1 MKKLLKSEV
10 YGTMNSAQMHCSL
23 LTWSTI
29 AAKAKKEEEEEGGNA
44 DLYPNP
50 HYICYLKV
58 FKIGKFL
65 FFCFVFFGK
74 RNAFCIYS
82 IFI

>member
-1 MKKLLKSEV
+1 MKKLLKSEIC
-10 YGTMNSAQMHCSL
+10 GTMNNAWMHCSL
-23 LTWSTI
+23 LTWLTI
-29 AAKAKKEEEEEGGNA
+29 ATEAKKEEGGNA

-65 FFCFVFFGK
+65 VFLLFFFGET
-74 RNAFCIYS
+74 
-82 IFI
+82 